1 MTEKN
6 NATILLLNDIK
17 KMLVKSKV
25 SINTEELTLL
35 TEELKNSSAT
45 TAEYTAKLK
54 DVIEEARKSI
64 VKNNRFTVDI
74 QSKSII
80 SIFIGM
86 AVIITLLSVKLY
98 YETRPNYDQR
108 DNDLKYRYIKMKGEA
123 TPEMITELETLF
135 ELNRDN
141 DRIIQMWQNIKDY
154 EETIRQQVIKEEQAR
169 RNQLEADKLDSKA
182 KSIKKKLNKR

>member
-1 MTEKN
+1 MTENN

-17 KMLVKSKV
+17 KMLVKNKG

-54 DVIEEARKSI
+54 DVIEEARKPI

-74 QSKSII
+74 QLKSII

-86 AVIITLLSVKLY
+86 AAIITLLSVKLY

-108 DNDLKYRYIKMKGEA
+108 DNDIKYRYIKMKGEA
-123 TPEMITELETLF
+123 TPETITELEDLF

-154 EETIRQQVIKEEQAR
+154 EETIRQQIIKEEQAR
-169 RNQLEADKLDSKA
+169 RNQLEAEQLDSHA
-182 KSIKKKLNKR
+182 KSIKTR